1 MKKDSQYI
9 IKVQGVSQ
17 SLRGVMQLG
26 VSRGFPAF
34 SKLSLIPAVLLKVL
48 SPSLLGD
55 CLALLPGLLWFSH

>member
-1 MKKDSQYI
+1 MKKGSQCI

-26 VSRGFPAF
+26 VSWGFPAF
-34 SKLSLIPAVLLKVL
+34 SKLSLIPAVFKVL

-55 CLALLPGLLWFSH
+55 YLALLPVLLWFSH